1 MAPQTRNIAKNVL
14 PRVLLPKSTKAK
26 KDGITKAVLTKKNH
40 QWHASTGGDESE
52 EQSKDLEP
60 KEINSHDECRT
71 GLTIIS
77 MGPNFKKN
85 SSKKTLLAIMLD
97 KVKVQFVVSID
108 MYEVD
113 MGRWCNICK

>member
-60 KEINSHDECRT
+60 KARRKKCARHEAITLEEEVEEVVEVDDHPVPVPPMEHVNDMHDE
-71 GLTIIS
+71 S
-77 MGPNFKKN
+77 EQSNK
-85 SSKKTLLAIMLD
+85 D
-97 KVKVQFVVSID
+97 EVST
-108 MYEVD
+108 MTT
-113 MGRWCNICK
+113 